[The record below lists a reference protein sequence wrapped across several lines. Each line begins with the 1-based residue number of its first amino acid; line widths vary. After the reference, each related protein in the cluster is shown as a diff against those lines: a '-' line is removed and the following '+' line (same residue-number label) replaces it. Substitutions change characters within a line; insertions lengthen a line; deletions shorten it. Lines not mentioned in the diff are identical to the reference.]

1 MDIVLILLI
10 VVVILALFFDYTNGF
25 HDAANA
31 IATVV
36 STRVLTP
43 KFAVTLAAIFNLVG
57 ALISVE
63 VATTVGKGLVNPKLL
78 DILTMLAIVMGA
90 IIWNLITWYFG
101 LPTSSSHALIGAIIG
116 GAIAHYD
123 FSVVNY
129 SILINKVFWP
139 SIFAPILGIIGG
151 IIFLFISYLIAS
163 KIKAYLVNKLFKYLQ
178 LFSSSFMAL
187 SHGANDAQKT
197 MGLISMALVAA
208 GVYKEFTVPLWVKLA
223 AAVAIALGTMVGG
236 WRIIK
241 TMGMRLTKLR
251 PVDGF
256 SAETSAATTIMLAS
270 HFGMP
275 ISTTYVITSSI
286 MGVGVAKKLNAIKWS
301 LAFTILT
308 AWFFTI
314 PASATLSFL
323 IYKLL
328 SLFFKIQY

>member
-1 MDIVLILLI
+1 MDIIFILLI

-43 KFAVTLAAIFNLVG
+43 RFAVALAAIFNLVG

-78 DILTMLAIVMGA
+78 DILTMLAIVIGA
-90 IIWNLITWYFG
+90 ITWNLITWYFG
-101 LPTSSSHALIGAIIG
+101 LPTSSSHALIGAIMG
-116 GAIAHYD
+116 GAISHYD

-129 SILINKVFWP
+129 SNLIGKVFLP

-163 KIKAYLVNKLFKYLQ
+163 NIKAYLVNRLFRYLQ

-197 MGLISMALVAA
+197 MGIIAMALVAA

-223 AAVAIALGTMVGG
+223 AAVAIALGTLAGG

-241 TMGMRLTKLR
+241 TMGMKLTKLR

-328 SLFFKIQY
+328 SLFIKI

>member
-43 KFAVTLAAIFNLVG
+43 KFAVALAAIFNLVG

-78 DILTMLAIVMGA
+78 DILTMLAIVMSA

-197 MGLISMALVAA
+197 MGLISMALVTA

-223 AAVAIALGTMVGG
+223 AAVSIALGTMVGG

>member
-1 MDIVLILLI
+1 MDIIFILLI

-43 KFAVTLAAIFNLVG
+43 RFAVALAAIFNLVG

-78 DILTMLAIVMGA
+78 DILTMLAIVIGA
-90 IIWNLITWYFG
+90 ITWNLITWYFG
-101 LPTSSSHALIGAIIG
+101 LPTSSSHALIGAIMG

-129 SILINKVFWP
+129 SNLIGKVFLP

-163 KIKAYLVNKLFKYLQ
+163 NIKAYLVNRLFRYLQ

-197 MGLISMALVAA
+197 MGIIAMALVAA

-223 AAVAIALGTMVGG
+223 ASVAIALGTLVGG

-241 TMGMRLTKLR
+241 TMGMKLTKLR

-328 SLFFKIQY
+328 SLFIKI

>member
-1 MDIVLILLI
+1 MDIIFILLI

-43 KFAVTLAAIFNLVG
+43 RFAVVLAAIFNLVG

-78 DILTMLAIVMGA
+78 DILTMLAIVIGA

-116 GAIAHYD
+116 GAVAHYD

-129 SILINKVFWP
+129 SNLIAKVFWP

-163 KIKAYLVNKLFKYLQ
+163 NIKAYLVNRLFRYLQ

-187 SHGANDAQKT
+187 SHGSNDAQKT

-223 AAVAIALGTMVGG
+223 AAVAIALGTLVGG

-241 TMGMRLTKLR
+241 TMGMKLTKLR

-328 SLFFKIQY
+328 SLFIKI

>member
-1 MDIVLILLI
+1 MDIVFILLI

-43 KFAVTLAAIFNLVG
+43 KFAVTLAAIFNLLG

-78 DILTMLAIVMGA
+78 DILTMLAIVIGA
-90 IIWNLITWYFG
+90 ITWNLITWYFG

-123 FSVVNY
+123 FSVVDY
-129 SILINKVFWP
+129 SNLIIKVFLP

-163 KIKAYLVNKLFKYLQ
+163 KMRAYLVNKLFRYLQ
-178 LFSSSFMAL
+178 LFSASFMAL

-197 MGLISMALVAA
+197 MGIISMALVTA
-208 GVYKEFTVPLWVKLA
+208 GVYKDFTVPLWVKLA
-223 AAVAIALGTMVGG
+223 AAVAIALGTLAGG

-286 MGVGVAKKLNAIKWS
+286 MGVGVAKKVNAIKWS

-314 PASATLSFL
+314 PASATLAFL
-323 IYKLL
+323 IYKFLA
-328 SLFFKIQY
+328 FFIKI

>member
-43 KFAVTLAAIFNLVG
+43 RFAVALAAIFNLVG

-129 SILINKVFWP
+129 SNLIGKVFLP
-139 SIFAPILGIIGG
+139 SIFAPILGVIGG

-163 KIKAYLVNKLFKYLQ
+163 KIKAYWVNKLFKYLQ

-223 AAVAIALGTMVGG
+223 AAVSIALGTMVGG

-241 TMGMRLTKLR
+241 TMGMKLTKLR

-328 SLFFKIQY
+328 SLFIKI

>member
-1 MDIVLILLI
+1 MDIIFILLI

-43 KFAVTLAAIFNLVG
+43 RFAVVLAAIFNLVG

-78 DILTMLAIVMGA
+78 DILTMLAIVIGA
-90 IIWNLITWYFG
+90 ITWNLITWYFG
-101 LPTSSSHALIGAIIG
+101 LPTSSSHALIGAIMG

-129 SILINKVFWP
+129 STLISKVFLP

-151 IIFLFISYLIAS
+151 IVFLFISYLIAS
-163 KIKAYLVNKLFKYLQ
+163 KMKAYLVNRLFRYLQ
-178 LFSSSFMAL
+178 LFSASFMAL

-197 MGLISMALVAA
+197 MGIIAMALVAA

-223 AAVAIALGTMVGG
+223 AAVFIALGTLAGG

-241 TMGMRLTKLR
+241 TMGMKLTKLR

-270 HFGMP
+270 LLGMP

-328 SLFFKIQY
+328 SLFIKI

>member
-1 MDIVLILLI
+1 MDIIFILLI

-43 KFAVTLAAIFNLVG
+43 RFAVVLAAIFNLVG

-78 DILTMLAIVMGA
+78 DILTMLAIVIGA
-90 IIWNLITWYFG
+90 ITWNLITWYFG
-101 LPTSSSHALIGAIIG
+101 LPTSSSHALIGAIMG

-129 SILINKVFWP
+129 SNLIGKVFLP

-163 KIKAYLVNKLFKYLQ
+163 KMKAYLVNRVFRSLQ
-178 LFSSSFMAL
+178 VFSASFMAL

-197 MGLISMALVAA
+197 MGIIAMALVAA

-223 AAVAIALGTMVGG
+223 AAIVIALGTLAGG

-241 TMGMRLTKLR
+241 TMGMKLTKLR

-270 HFGMP
+270 HLGMP

-328 SLFFKIQY
+328 SLFIKI

>member
-1 MDIVLILLI
+1 MDIIFILLI

-43 KFAVTLAAIFNLVG
+43 RFAVVLAAIFNLVG

-78 DILTMLAIVMGA
+78 DILTMLAIVIGA
-90 IIWNLITWYFG
+90 ITWNLITWYFG

-123 FSVVNY
+123 FNVVNY
-129 SILINKVFWP
+129 SNLIGKVFWP

-163 KIKAYLVNKLFKYLQ
+163 KMKAYLVNRLFRYLQ

-197 MGLISMALVAA
+197 MGIIAMALVAA

-223 AAVAIALGTMVGG
+223 AAVAIALGTLAGG

-241 TMGMRLTKLR
+241 TMGMKLTKLR

-328 SLFFKIQY
+328 SLFIKI

>member
-1 MDIVLILLI
+1 MDIIFILLI

-43 KFAVTLAAIFNLVG
+43 RFAVALAAIFNLVG

-78 DILTMLAIVMGA
+78 DILTMLAIVIGA

-116 GAIAHYD
+116 GAVAHYD

-129 SILINKVFWP
+129 SNLIAKVFWP

-151 IIFLFISYLIAS
+151 IIFLFISYLIS
-163 KIKAYLVNKLFKYLQ
+163 SNIKAYLVNRLFRYLQ

-187 SHGANDAQKT
+187 SHGSNDAQKT

-223 AAVAIALGTMVGG
+223 AAVSIALGTMVGG

-241 TMGMRLTKLR
+241 TMGMKLTKLR

-328 SLFFKIQY
+328 SLFIKI

>member
-1 MDIVLILLI
+1 MDVVLILLI

-25 HDAANA
+25 HDTANA

-43 KFAVTLAAIFNLVG
+43 RFAVALAAIFNLVG

-63 VATTVGKGLVNPKLL
+63 VATTVGKGLVNPQLL
-78 DILTMLAIVMGA
+78 DILTMLAIVIGA

-163 KIKAYLVNKLFKYLQ
+163 NIKAYLVNRLFRYLQ

-187 SHGANDAQKT
+187 SHGSNDAQKT

-208 GVYKEFTVPLWVKLA
+208 GVYKEFTVPLWVKLVA
-223 AAVAIALGTMVGG
+223 AFAIALGTMVGG

-286 MGVGVAKKLNAIKWS
+286 MGVGVAKKLKAIKWS

-328 SLFFKIQY
+328 SLFIKI

>member
-1 MDIVLILLI
+1 MDVVFILLI
-10 VVVILALFFDYTNGF
+10 VLVILALFFDYTNGF

-43 KFAVTLAAIFNLVG
+43 RFAVVLAAIFNLVG

-78 DILTMLAIVMGA
+78 DILTMLAIVIGA
-90 IIWNLITWYFG
+90 ITWNLITWYFG
-101 LPTSSSHALIGAIIG
+101 LPTSSSHALIGAIMG

-129 SILINKVFWP
+129 SNLISKVFLP

-163 KIKAYLVNKLFKYLQ
+163 KMKAYLVNRLFRYLQ

-197 MGLISMALVAA
+197 MGIIAMALVAA

-223 AAVAIALGTMVGG
+223 AAVAIALGTLAGG

-241 TMGMRLTKLR
+241 TMGMKLTKLR

-328 SLFFKIQY
+328 SLFIKI

>member
-1 MDIVLILLI
+1 MDVVLILLI

-43 KFAVTLAAIFNLVG
+43 RFAVVLAAIFNLVG

-78 DILTMLAIVMGA
+78 DILTMLAIVIGA
-90 IIWNLITWYFG
+90 ITWNLITWYFG
-101 LPTSSSHALIGAIIG
+101 LPTSSSHALIGAIMG

-129 SILINKVFWP
+129 STLISKVFLP
-139 SIFAPILGIIGG
+139 SIFSPILGIIGG

-163 KIKAYLVNKLFKYLQ
+163 KMKAYLVNRLFRYLQ
-178 LFSSSFMAL
+178 VFSASFMAL

-197 MGLISMALVAA
+197 MGIIAMALVAA

-223 AAVAIALGTMVGG
+223 AAVAIALGTLAGG

-241 TMGMRLTKLR
+241 TMGMKLTKLR

-270 HFGMP
+270 HLGMP

-328 SLFFKIQY
+328 SLFIKI

>member
-43 KFAVTLAAIFNLVG
+43 RFAVALAAIFNLVG

-129 SILINKVFWP
+129 SNLIGKVFLP
-139 SIFAPILGIIGG
+139 SIFAPILGVIGG

-163 KIKAYLVNKLFKYLQ
+163 KIKAYWVNKLFKYLQ

-223 AAVAIALGTMVGG
+223 AAVSIALGTMVGG

-241 TMGMRLTKLR
+241 TMGMKLTKLR

-286 MGVGVAKKLNAIKWS
+286 MGVGVAKKLNAIKWP

-328 SLFFKIQY
+328 SLFIKI

>member
-1 MDIVLILLI
+1 
-10 VVVILALFFDYTNGF
+10 
-25 HDAANA
+25 
-31 IATVV
+31 
-36 STRVLTP
+36 
-43 KFAVTLAAIFNLVG
+43 
-57 ALISVE
+57 
-63 VATTVGKGLVNPKLL
+63 
-78 DILTMLAIVMGA
+78 MLAIVIGA

-129 SILINKVFWP
+129 SNLIGKVFWP
-139 SIFAPILGIIGG
+139 SIFAPIFGIIGG

-163 KIKAYLVNKLFKYLQ
+163 KMKVYLVNRLFRYLQ
-178 LFSSSFMAL
+178 FFSSSFMAL
-187 SHGANDAQKT
+187 SHGSNDAQKT

-223 AAVAIALGTMVGG
+223 AAVAIALGTLVGG

-241 TMGMRLTKLR
+241 TMGMKLTKLR

-270 HFGMP
+270 HLGMP

-328 SLFFKIQY
+328 SLFIKI

>member
-1 MDIVLILLI
+1 MDIVFILLI

-43 KFAVTLAAIFNLVG
+43 KFAVTLAAIFNLLG

-78 DILTMLAIVMGA
+78 DILTMLAIVIGA
-90 IIWNLITWYFG
+90 ITWNLITWYFG

-123 FSVVNY
+123 FSVVDY
-129 SILINKVFWP
+129 SNLIIKVFLP

-163 KIKAYLVNKLFKYLQ
+163 KMRAYLVNKLFRYLQ
-178 LFSSSFMAL
+178 LFSASFMAL

-197 MGLISMALVAA
+197 MGIISMALVTA
-208 GVYKEFTVPLWVKLA
+208 GVYKDFTVPLWVKLA
-223 AAVAIALGTMVGG
+223 AAVAIALGTLAGG

-270 HFGMP
+270 HLGMP

-286 MGVGVAKKLNAIKWS
+286 MGVGVAKKVNAIKWS

-314 PASATLSFL
+314 PASATLAFL
-323 IYKLL
+323 IYKFLA
-328 SLFFKIQY
+328 FFIKI

>member
-43 KFAVTLAAIFNLVG
+43 RFAVALAAIFNLVG

-78 DILTMLAIVMGA
+78 DILTMLAIVIGA
-90 IIWNLITWYFG
+90 ITWNLITWYFG
-101 LPTSSSHALIGAIIG
+101 LPTSSSHALIGAIMG

-129 SILINKVFWP
+129 SNLIGKVFLP

-163 KIKAYLVNKLFKYLQ
+163 KMKAYLVNRLFRYLQ

-197 MGLISMALVAA
+197 MGIIAMALVAA

-223 AAVAIALGTMVGG
+223 AAVAIALGTLAGG

-241 TMGMRLTKLR
+241 TMGMKLTKLR

-328 SLFFKIQY
+328 SLFIKI